1 MIINQRTSGVCSSF
15 LEEEHAGD
23 GQNTAFG
30 QKMCV
35 IHLL

>member
-1 MIINQRTSGVCSSF
+1 MIINQHMSGVCNAF

-23 GQNTAFG
+23 GQNTLFG
-30 QKMCV
+30 QKLCV